1 MARPDP
7 ARSSAERVRAA
18 EDNVATFPRWLL
30 VGAGLAVLALTAW
43 MLVARQGGRLPAEVR
58 AASERVLR
66 EQSVRALLDRDVS
79 TPVAVQGVGGFALLA
94 PVRTTVRSRMPE
106 FRWRPLPGATG
117 YRVFVERPDG
127 GPLESPVLGPNDVVW
142 RAPELPVGVVL
153 RWRLHALR
161 ETAVEAELP
170 KSGPGVAFKI
180 LAPEDV
186 AQLEEVEI
194 QHPREPFLQGVARA
208 RLGLR
213 SEARLAFEA
222 AKGDPTRAALAAK
235 LAAELE

>member
-1 MARPDP
+1 MARPD
-7 ARSSAERVRAA
+7 ADRSSAANVRAA
-18 EDNVATFPRWLL
+18 EDHVATFPRWLV
-30 VGAGLAVLALTAW
+30 VGAALAIVALTGW
-43 MLVARQGGRLPAEVR
+43 MLVARQGGRLPTEVR

-66 EQSVRALLDRDVS
+66 EQSVKALLDPDVS
-79 TPVAVQGVGGFALLA
+79 APVAAQGAGGFALVG
-94 PVRTTVRSRMPE
+94 PVRTNVRSRKPE

-117 YRVFVERPDG
+117 YRVFVVSPDG
-127 GPLESPVLGPNDVVW
+127 TAIESPVLGPNESVW

-161 ETAVEAELP
+161 DAAVEAELP
-170 KSGPGVAFKI
+170 KSGPGAAFKV
-180 LAPEDV
+180 LALADV
-186 AQLEEVEI
+186 AELEEIER

-213 SEARLAFEA
+213 AEARLAFEA
-222 AKGDPTRAALAAK
+222 AQGDPTRAQLAAR